1 MVGILLQVAGLSITL
16 KAAEAESAGFSL
28 PTGYIGYLVLALIVT
43 PVVILVTSAV
53 VGGPRDLKVP
63 GLFLVCLGVLISATV
78 VGFAVIGKLLGL
90 VIPS

>member
-1 MVGILLQVAGLSITL
+1 MVGILFQVAGLGMTA
-16 KAAEAESAGFSL
+16 KAAEAESVGFSL

-53 VGGPRDLKVP
+53 VGGPRDSRVP
-63 GLFLVCLGVLISATV
+63 GLFLVCLGVLISATI

>member
-1 MVGILLQVAGLSITL
+1 MVGILFQVAGLGIAA
-16 KAAEAESAGFSL
+16 KAAEAESVGFSL

-63 GLFLVCLGVLISATV
+63 GLFLVCLGVLISATI